1 MEDLSHLKFT
11 HHEEWIRIDSDDEI
25 TLGITDFAQ
34 SKLGSIVHVELP
46 EPDEHP
52 YDVED
57 ALGVIESL
65 SESLEFHA
73 PIPGIITAI
82 NADLL
87 SNPEL
92 INSSPF
98 ENGWILKIK
107 PDDMKSLDELLDIVE
122 YEAFLPEED
131 DE

>member
-11 HHEEWIRIDSDDEI
+11 HHEEWIDIKGDEI
-25 TLGITDFAQ
+25 IVGITDFAQ
-34 SKLGSIVHVELP
+34 SKLGDIVHVELP

-52 YDVED
+52 YDIED

-65 SESLEFHA
+65 SESIEFHA
-73 PIPGIITAI
+73 PVPGIITAI
-82 NADLL
+82 NANLL
-87 SNPEL
+87 SRPEL

-98 ENGWILKIK
+98 EDGWILRIK
-107 PDDMKSLDELLDIVE
+107 PDDISSLDDLLDIVE

>member
-11 HHEEWIRIDSDDEI
+11 HHEEWIDIVGDEI
-25 TLGITDFAQ
+25 IVGITDFAQ
-34 SKLGSIVHVELP
+34 SKLGDIVHVDLP
-46 EPDEHP
+46 EPDEQP
-52 YDVED
+52 YDIED
-57 ALGVIESL
+57 ALGEISSLTESM
-65 SESLEFHA
+65 EFHA
-73 PIPGIITAI
+73 PVPGIITAI

-92 INSSPF
+92 INSDPF
-98 ENGWILKIK
+98 QKGWILKIK
-107 PDDMKSLDELLDIVE
+107 PDDMSSLDELLDIVE